1 MTNQVLKNIIYKDK
15 TINKYLKES
24 FITDI
29 KDRIKKIFIKK
40 NKAQEIV
47 KQLPVIQEIKKEVEK
62 VPQKP
67 VENKKVV
74 IGIKPTVEL
83 KKALEVKNEPITKEE
98 KLSKINELI
107 EQQKKVND
115 LFITSEM
122 KELEKKLI
130 DIDYKLSKQ
139 EKVETRDSDKAIIAT
154 KEEMEKIINRMNE
167 LTNEDYNKMDSL
179 FYELKKMLS
188 VEERDI
194 LIHPKDLAFKHAS
207 SQIEKTKE
215 EKLPINVLKNKISEY
230 PDSEKKEDIF

>member
-215 EKLPINVLKNKISEY
+215 EKLPINLLKNKISEY